1 MLDSSGK
8 VIKHGVVCQTKMQTI
23 SPRPS
28 KPFVRKNSE
37 CLPVYRGFK
46 KYEKLMGNDFEIIVV
61 TDDEYWA
68 NTKIESAMEEI
79 RRIENLLSTCKENSQ
94 TNQINQHAGIAPA
107 KVDKEVFDL
116 CFN

>member
-28 KPFVRKNSE
+28 KAFVSKNSE
-37 CLPVYRGFK
+37 CLPMYREFK
-46 KYEKLMGNDFEIIVV
+46 KYEKLTGNDFEITVV
-61 TDDEYWA
+61 KDGEYWA
-68 NTKIESAMEEI
+68 NTKIELAMEEI

-94 TNQINQHAGIAPA
+94 TNQINQHAGTAPV